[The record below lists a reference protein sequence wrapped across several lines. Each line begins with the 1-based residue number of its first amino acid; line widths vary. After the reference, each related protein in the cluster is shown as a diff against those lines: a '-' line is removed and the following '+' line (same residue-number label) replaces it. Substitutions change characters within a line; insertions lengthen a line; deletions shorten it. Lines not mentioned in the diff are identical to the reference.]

1 MLAEHYLLIKNIHI
15 GLALLS
21 GSLFV
26 ARGLWV
32 LLAGSGAPWQRRV
45 NRISYMVDTGLLLAA
60 LLLLIIFSFAP
71 LSAAWLQA
79 KLLLLVLYVVFGAL
93 AFRDKYTLSMRWL
106 AYLAPCFALLA
117 ERSAVPADAVFILR
131 YASYRPRITIPA
143 TTSAIMA

>member
-60 LLLLIIFSFAP
+60 LLLLIIFSFSP

-106 AYLAPCFALLA
+106 AYLAALLCFAGMYY
-117 ERSAVPADAVFILR
+117 SARLHQPFAGVF
-131 YASYRPRITIPA
+131 A
-143 TTSAIMA
+143 

>member
-15 GLALLS
+15 GLALFS

-106 AYLAPCFALLA
+106 AYLAALLCFAGMYY
-117 ERSAVPADAVFILR
+117 SARLHQPFAGVF
-131 YASYRPRITIPA
+131 A
-143 TTSAIMA
+143 

>member
-26 ARGLWV
+26 VRGLWV

-106 AYLAPCFALLA
+106 AYLAALLCFAGMYY
-117 ERSAVPADAVFILR
+117 SARLHQPFAGVF
-131 YASYRPRITIPA
+131 A
-143 TTSAIMA
+143 